1 MIIKEINNKKTLK
14 IMFVISSILLMSS
27 VGYNIYKNEKIIHK
41 NDTTSNIINTTD
53 FILGL
58 KKVAQLEY
66 AVGDVLINVNAEDNF
81 YKTFEQNSKYEIFID
96 KKSEDITSLH
106 YMSNIKNVD
115 EADIKYLKSI
125 YNLSFSNMSSYLFDK
140 TIEIIEMMR
149 SNEYISTKGSAIQKN
164 NSVSEVISIGK
175 TSEIKVTMMYSN
187 KSIKNEPVS
196 IDIAILKGNKW

>member
-1 MIIKEINNKKTLK
+1 MDRKEVLEKLKNNPSY
-14 IMFVISSILLMSS
+14 IQEID
-27 VGYNIYKNEKIIHK
+27 YNNDEYELYIVKN
-41 NDTTSNIINTTD
+41 NGT
-53 FILGL
+53 
-58 KKVAQLEY
+58 
-66 AVGDVLINVNAEDNF
+66 
-81 YKTFEQNSKYEIFID
+81 
-96 KKSEDITSLH
+96 
-106 YMSNIKNVD
+106 NIKYIKNPKKNIQIEAVKNTQFAVRYIENID
-115 EADIKYLKSI
+115 EADMKYLKNI

>member
-1 MIIKEINNKKTLK
+1 MTIKEVDKKILK
-14 IMFVISSILLMSS
+14 RAVVVSS
-27 VGYNIYKNEKIIHK
+27 VVLIGTIGYNIHKNEKVTHK

-58 KKVAQLEY
+58 KKIAQLEY

-106 YMSNIKNVD
+106 YTSNLENID
-115 EADIKYLKSI
+115 EADMKYLKNI